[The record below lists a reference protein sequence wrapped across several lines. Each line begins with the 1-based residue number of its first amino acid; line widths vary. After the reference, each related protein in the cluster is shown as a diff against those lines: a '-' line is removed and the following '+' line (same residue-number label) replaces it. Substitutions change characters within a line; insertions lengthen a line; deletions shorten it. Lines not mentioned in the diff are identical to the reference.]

1 MHIDFG
7 TALVVAALVSAV
19 VLVLG
24 ESERTFPVI
33 AAIAALIEGLEAFHI
48 ISISSGRFRIDL
60 ILPAIMLI
68 AGAVCWS
75 RAGGKS
81 STSAATVITL
91 VALIQVVSAL
101 GVMR

>member
-1 MHIDFG
+1 
-7 TALVVAALVSAV
+7 

-24 ESERTFPVI
+24 GEERTFPLV
-33 AAIAALIEGLEAFHI
+33 AAIAAMIEGLIAFHV

-81 STSAATVITL
+81 ATSAATVITL
-91 VALIQVVSAL
+91 VATMQVVFAL
-101 GVMR
+101 GVMH